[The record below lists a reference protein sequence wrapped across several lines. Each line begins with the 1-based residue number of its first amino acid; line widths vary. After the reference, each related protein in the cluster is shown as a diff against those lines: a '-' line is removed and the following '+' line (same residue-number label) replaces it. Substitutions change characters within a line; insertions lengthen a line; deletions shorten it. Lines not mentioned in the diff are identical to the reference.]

1 MLSLEPLLNNETI
14 FVYFLSFIILIT
26 LLFDLIERI
35 RIFNNKKISIF
46 VAFVISFY
54 VFLTS
59 GYLII
64 NKILSLSTF
73 GMIILFGLLIILIII
88 LRFWNRAKINIK
100 YS

>member
-1 MLSLEPLLNNETI
+1 MLSLDELLNNETI

-35 RIFNNKKISIF
+35 RIFNNRKISIF

-54 VFLTS
+54 VFLTN

-73 GMIILFGLLIILIII
+73 GMVILFGLLIILIII